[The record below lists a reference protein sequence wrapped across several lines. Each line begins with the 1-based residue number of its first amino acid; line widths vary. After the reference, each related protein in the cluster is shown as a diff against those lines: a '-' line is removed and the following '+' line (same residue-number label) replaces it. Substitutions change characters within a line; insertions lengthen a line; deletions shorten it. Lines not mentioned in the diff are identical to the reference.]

1 MRNKFFK
8 LFVGCTL
15 LLLPFVALNA
25 AQAETP
31 AEIEDTSAVGELAYW
46 NKIKASEDPAALKLY
61 LDTFPQGMFYDLA
74 LSKYLAAGGSPS
86 KLDTPAVAS
95 TPKVEEAPDEPEEE
109 VVVEKPVKKTY
120 TPAIKV
126 QKRKQAIFKPKSDY
140 RKIQKARYAIKKRAA
155 KRYEPVVVY
164 KRPTIKKRAAKRY
177 EPVVVYKRPT
187 VKKRI
192 ACAGSWRNG
201 SCVVKTKYAKV
212 RVKYVKPKYQA
223 PPKPKKVYDNMNDGG
238 SQGSGGGGG
247 GGGWGG

>member
-1 MRNKFFK
+1 MRSGIFK
-8 LFVGCTL
+8 LFIGAM
-15 LLLPFVALNA
+15 LLLPLTASNA
-25 AQAETP
+25 ALAETP
-31 AEIEDTSAVGELAYW
+31 AAIEDTSAVGELAYW

-95 TPKVEEAPDEPEEE
+95 TPKVKETPDEPEEE
-109 VVVEKPVKKTY
+109 VVVEEPVKKQY

-164 KRPTIKKRAAKRY
+164 KRPS
-177 EPVVVYKRPT
+177 

-201 SCVVKTKYAKV
+201 RCVVKAKYAKV

-223 PPKPKKVYDNMNDGG
+223 PPKQKKVYDEGG
-238 SQGSGGGGG
+238 GQGSSGGGSGGGST